1 MGVGIFCAPIAQ
13 WIEYR
18 PAKLGIQVR
27 LLVGAPRLILRSSAM
42 TGKNNKK
49 ETKTGKYVYDEK
61 LGKIV
66 KVSDKITGLKKGGET
81 GTCPTGGCC
90 GI

>member
-1 MGVGIFCAPIAQ
+1 
-13 WIEYR
+13 
-18 PAKLGIQVR
+18 
-27 LLVGAPRLILRSSAM
+27 M